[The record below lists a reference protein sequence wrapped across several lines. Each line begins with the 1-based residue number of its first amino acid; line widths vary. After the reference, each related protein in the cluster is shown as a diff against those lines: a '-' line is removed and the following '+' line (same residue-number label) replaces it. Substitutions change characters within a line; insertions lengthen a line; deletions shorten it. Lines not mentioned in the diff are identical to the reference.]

1 MFTPRKIFS
10 SPEAER
16 YALTHVIYDAL
27 KSAPVLPEAEIANL
41 APSERGSVLRL
52 AVRKGEHV
60 KTFDGGCGCGE
71 EWYVAPITGCPF
83 DCEYCYL
90 QDYLDSTI
98 PAIFVNV
105 EDMLAEL
112 REKMRAHAGG
122 LRVHA
127 GHLADA
133 LALDHLAGIAGRLV
147 SLFREFPENMLELR
161 TKTANIDRLLK
172 ASREGSDAEEERSDG
187 KGLTPVASPP
197 QNVVVSWTMSPEIA
211 VTRYEHGA
219 SLLSARIEAAAK
231 CVNAGFRVGMRL
243 DPIIMFDG
251 WHQAYAEMIA
261 RICGAV
267 DVARIESWVLGCLR
281 YRPEMAEIVRRE
293 RPQSDILDG
302 ELVRSPDGKYRYF
315 RPLRLA
321 AYREI
326 ARLIRVYNDDAQTA
340 RIDLCMETDEV
351 RKDFFATIDA

>member
-1 MFTPRKIFS
+1 MFTPQKIFS
-10 SPEAER
+10 GPEAER
-16 YALTHVIYDAL
+16 FALTHVIYDAL
-27 KSAPVLPEAEIANL
+27 NSAPVLPEAGIAAL
-41 APSERGSVLRL
+41 APEERRRSLRL

-71 EWYVAPITGCPF
+71 EWYVAPVTGCPF
-83 DCEYCYL
+83 ACKYCYL
-90 QDYLDSTI
+90 QDYLDDTI
-98 PAIFVNV
+98 PTIFVNV
-105 EDMLAEL
+105 EDMLTEL

-122 LRVHA
+122 VRVHA

-133 LALDHLAGIAGRLV
+133 LALDHLTGIAGRLANF
-147 SLFREFPENMLELR
+147 FREFPEHTLELR

-172 ASREGSDAEEERSDG
+172 AVGSGAPE
-187 KGLTPVASPP
+187 
-197 QNVVVSWTMSPEIA
+197 NVVVSWTMSPKIA
-211 VTRYEHGA
+211 VSRYEYGA
-219 SLLSARIEAAAK
+219 SPLSARIEAAAK

-243 DPIIMFDG
+243 DPIIMFED
-251 WHQAYAEMIA
+251 WHEAYAEMIA

-281 YRPEMAEIVRRE
+281 YRAEMAEIVRRE
-293 RPQSDILDG
+293 RPQSDIFDG
-302 ELVRSPDGKYRYF
+302 ELVRSSDGKYRYF